1 MMRSAGIVVALITSV
16 SSLGA
21 CGGAAVTK
29 TASTPVSPK
38 AAQVQTQSASAPLP
52 DHAVRRTAV
61 MNVLGGGLGL
71 FLQKVSLEDH
81 PMMKD
86 GRFHGFRV
94 AALSDPGFWSGVDLR
109 AGDVVTSVNGMPI
122 EHPEEALEAFKAL
135 GIASEVRV
143 AYERD
148 GQPRELRYEIVED
161 EPQKR
166 ADASVP

>member
-1 MMRSAGIVVALITSV
+1 MMRSAIILALVTPLI
-16 SSLGA
+16 A

-29 TASTPVSPK
+29 TASTPASQKPTP
-38 AAQVQTQSASAPLP
+38 VQTQSAAAPLP
-52 DHAVRRTAV
+52 EHAVRRTAV
-61 MNVLGGGLGL
+61 MGVLSGGLGR
-71 FLQKVSLEDH
+71 FLQKVTLDDQ
-81 PMMKD
+81 PVMKD

-94 AALSDPGFWSGVDLR
+94 AELSDAGFWGGVDLR
-109 AGDVVTSVNGMPI
+109 PGDVITSVNGMPI

-148 GQPRELRYEIVED
+148 GQARELRYTIVED

-166 ADASVP
+166 ADASAP